1 MQLQFERA
9 GLSLAR
15 WLPISDHNPIGMN
28 NLINIIIVLL
38 LIGWLVGFIGF
49 GAVVGNLIHLLLI
62 VAVVG
67 IIFRLLEGR
76 KRA

>member
-1 MQLQFERA
+1 
-9 GLSLAR
+9 
-15 WLPISDHNPIGMN
+15 MN
-28 NLINIIIVLL
+28 SLINIIIVLL
-38 LIGWLVGFIGF
+38 IIGWLVGFIGF
-49 GAVVGNLIHLLLI
+49 GAVVGSLIHLLLI

>member
-1 MQLQFERA
+1 MQN
-9 GLSLAR
+9 
-15 WLPISDHNPIGMN
+15 HTNMN
-28 NLINIIIVLL
+28 SLINIIIALL

-62 VAVVG
+62 VAVIG
-67 IIFRLLEGR
+67 ILFRLLDGR